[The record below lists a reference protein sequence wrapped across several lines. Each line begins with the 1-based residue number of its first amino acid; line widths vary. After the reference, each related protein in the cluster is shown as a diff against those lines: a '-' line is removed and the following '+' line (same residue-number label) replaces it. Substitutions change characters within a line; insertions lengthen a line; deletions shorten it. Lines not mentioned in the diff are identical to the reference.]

1 MPMSKGHFILSVSL
15 LFYGEGIHYMLMTKA
30 NINSHLMVLAKVGT
44 TNYFDRNHISSSY
57 QQINQSA
64 ITDLDIQV
72 KWKF

>member
-1 MPMSKGHFILSVSL
+1 
-15 LFYGEGIHYMLMTKA
+15 MTKA